1 MSASAAF
8 DAPWVGPPDSP
19 GRWFIHR
26 HPQVGRSPTATATIG
41 TAVHEPL
48 SDTPAPSDA
57 VLVGRLVDGDGDALR
72 EAYAAHGAMVYS
84 VALRILDDP
93 GLAEEC
99 TQDVFVS
106 LWRKAETFDP
116 DRARL
121 STWLFTLAR
130 NRAITLGRTR
140 TARPATPFANV
151 PEVVDESDPAD
162 AAIASDQS
170 HAIAEALAELPDE
183 QREVVVLA
191 YVNGLTQDQISQR
204 LNLPLGTVKG
214 RARLALD
221 RLRRTLDPEVAH
233 GGTR

>member
-1 MSASAAF
+1 MSASAAL
-8 DAPWVGPPDSP
+8 DAPRVGPLGHP
-19 GRWFIHR
+19 GSWFVR
-26 HPQVGRSPTATATIG
+26 HHPPLRRSATASATIG
-41 TAVHEPL
+41 RAVHEPL
-48 SDTPAPSDA
+48 PDTPAPSDA
-57 VLVGRLVDGDGDALR
+57 ALVGRLVDGDGDALR
-72 EAYAAHGAMVYS
+72 EAYAAHGTMVYS
-84 VALRILDDP
+84 VAVRILDDP

-106 LWRKAETFDP
+106 LWRKAATFDP

-130 NRAITLGRTR
+130 NRAITLGRSR
-140 TARPATPFANV
+140 AARPATPFADV

-170 HAIAEALAELPDE
+170 QAIAEALAELPEE

-191 YVNGLTQDQISQR
+191 YVNGLTQDQISER
-204 LNLPLGTVKG
+204 LHLPLGTVKG

-221 RLRRTLDPEVAH
+221 RLRTTLDPEVAK